1 MKSGSVRATCPAFS
15 NPAAA
20 RKTLL
25 SAGRCATPM
34 ALARAVDATA
44 WQHDLFSELLLVLNS
59 AQAHAGD
66 LDRAHSLDRSLA
78 HALDPDIV
86 RARACA
92 RTVRSGTTSREEE
105 RALPCHR
112 LGLRRQSAS
121 AAPSADGPLRHG

>member
-1 MKSGSVRATCPAFS
+1 MAFARAR
-15 NPAAA
+15 AAA
-20 RKTLL
+20 LGL
-25 SAGRCATPM
+25 
-34 ALARAVDATA
+34 V
-44 WQHDLFSELLLVLNS
+44 SELLLVLNS

-66 LDRAHSLDRSLA
+66 LDRAHSLDRSPA
-78 HALDPDIV
+78 HALVPDID
-86 RARACA
+86 RACACACACA